1 MSKIIMKIIGWE
13 MIRMQKVR
21 IVWLMEII
29 LTKIQSV
36 TTEHSVPE
44 ITLHWS
50 VLKGEI
56 INKAEKIIN
65 DLNQEIDQFLHLET
79 VKTHLS
85 LKNLVLKRIIT
96 VKIHLLRRKRRCMIP
111 YLIPGWIVK
120 IDPQLW
126 EVK

>member
-1 MSKIIMKIIGWE
+1 
-13 MIRMQKVR
+13 
-21 IVWLMEII
+21 MEII

-44 ITLHWS
+44 ITLHLS

-56 INKAEKIIN
+56 INKTGKIIN

-79 VKTHLS
+79 VKTRLS
-85 LKNLVLKRIIT
+85 LRNPALKRIIT

-111 YLIPGWIVK
+111 YLIPG
-120 IDPQLW
+120 
-126 EVK
+126 